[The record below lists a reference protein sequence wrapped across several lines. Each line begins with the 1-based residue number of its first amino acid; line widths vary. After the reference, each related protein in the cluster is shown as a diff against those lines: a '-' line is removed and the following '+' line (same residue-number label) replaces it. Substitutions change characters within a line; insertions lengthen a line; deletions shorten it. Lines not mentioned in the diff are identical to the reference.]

1 MKIRLTSGGGGLWYN
16 GVMNRRIKILLLF
29 ILLSISVTN
38 VFAVELKKEQGG
50 KHNPVSQHVS
60 GPLFMEHRKIKEPKS
75 YDQLFAQRRPIY
87 KIDYEKAFDEN
98 HLFNYHEQQST
109 EQNEDKKTEYFLI
122 VLSTILL
129 MLITFA
135 LTNRTIRKRKKYES
149 KNLCY

>member
-1 MKIRLTSGGGGLWYN
+1 
-16 GVMNRRIKILLLF
+16 
-29 ILLSISVTN
+29 
-38 VFAVELKKEQGG
+38 
-50 KHNPVSQHVS
+50 
-60 GPLFMEHRKIKEPKS
+60 MEHRKIKEPKS

-135 LTNRTIRKRKKYES
+135 LTSRTIRKRKKYES
-149 KNLCY
+149 KN